1 MTGGD
6 GTVGSTG
13 HAGREGRPP
22 RISTADVER
31 AGREIGLA
39 GLTLQGVASRLGVAA
54 AALYRYVDGK
64 AGLDR
69 LVGESLLAE
78 LRVPDPPEDAA
89 AHLLRF
95 AVTLREFVLDRP
107 GMARYL
113 QELFPRGASGAR
125 LLAAE
130 ITALTGRGYPPD
142 VAAVVCSSVAGFAI
156 AQAAAQERQ
165 TAYLTGD
172 AGGSGD
178 AGGAGGARRERQLAE
193 SRALLL
199 SEGVLAQAHASLP
212 EVSPADYFRLV
223 VTAYIRGLVAAAP
236 PGRALREVMAA
247 LDVGPGAP
255 GTPGISGTSEA
266 AGVAGVA
273 GASGTTGASN
283 TTAVTGVTGV
293 TGASEGRQ

>member
-172 AGGSGD
+172 AGG
-178 AGGAGGARRERQLAE
+178 AGGARGERQLAE
-193 SRALLL
+193 SRALLF
-199 SEGVLAQAHASLP
+199 SEEVLARAHAGLP
-212 EVSPADYFRLV
+212 EVSPTDYFRLV

-236 PGRALREVMAA
+236 PGRPLREVMAV

-255 GTPGISGTSEA
+255 APTSPA
-266 AGVAGVA
+266 
-273 GASGTTGASN
+273 TGATEVSGMS
-283 TTAVTGVTGV
+283 AV

>member
-95 AVTLREFVLDRP
+95 AVTLREFVLGRP

-125 LLAAE
+125 LLAGE

-165 TAYLTGD
+165 TAYLTGE
-172 AGGSGD
+172 
-178 AGGAGGARRERQLAE
+178 AGGAGGARGERQLAE
-193 SRALLL
+193 SRALLF
-199 SEGVLAQAHASLP
+199 SEEVLAQAHAGLP

-236 PGRALREVMAA
+236 PGRPLREVMAV

-255 GTPGISGTSEA
+255 AP
-266 AGVAGVA
+266 
-273 GASGTTGASN
+273 ASPATGATEVSGMS
-283 TTAVTGVTGV
+283 AVTGT
-293 TGASEGRQ
+293 SEGRQ